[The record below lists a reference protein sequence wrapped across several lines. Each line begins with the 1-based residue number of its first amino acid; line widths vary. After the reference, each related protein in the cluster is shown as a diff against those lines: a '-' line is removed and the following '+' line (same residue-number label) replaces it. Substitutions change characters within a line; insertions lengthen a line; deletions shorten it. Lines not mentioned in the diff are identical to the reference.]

1 MTYVHICASIILST
15 LNRTNNHIKQF
26 CYAIYGDRTEK
37 EKKKLWRCQTG
48 HSVITFEKKIDW
60 NESTSERDRHLII
73 SDDTEYR
80 TARSTLLYS
89 YHKAGTKAHAWP
101 AACPSSD
108 WPDWW
113 AGCLRCLM
121 KRKQIRRQTLLC
133 NITGD
138 LTSDNERDEA
148 WWRLIIITS
157 ATTLQSLLSAT
168 CGSLAWNKKI
178 LKDKLIK
185 IHVWA
190 DDLISIRK
198 YLYLF

>member
-1 MTYVHICASIILST
+1 MMIQNTEQIEVPYYTLTTKWEQKHMHDQLSAP
-15 LNRTNNHIKQF
+15 L
-26 CYAIYGDRTEK
+26 
-37 EKKKLWRCQTG
+37 
-48 HSVITFEKKIDW
+48 
-60 NESTSERDRHLII
+60 
-73 SDDTEYR
+73 
-80 TARSTLLYS
+80 
-89 YHKAGTKAHAWP
+89 
-101 AACPSSD
+101 SD

-138 LTSDNERDEA
+138 LKSDNERDEA

-157 ATTLQSLLSAT
+157 ATTLQSLLSAPYLSHMWLS
-168 CGSLAWNKKI
+168 GLEQE
-178 LKDKLIK
+178 KLLK

-198 YLYLF
+198 YSFV